1 MDDGRSLQARLMAR
15 ALTALAAVAVVV
27 LLVLSGLPG
36 RMDQSLFDL
45 LSRTSAVQR
54 DPRIVVVAID
64 RASLAELGNWPW
76 SRRTHARMVERLDQ
90 TGVQAIA
97 LDLLLTQPALYDPE
111 GDALLARALSRSG
124 KVVVPVH
131 AEPGAGSGSG
141 VELMPVPEF
150 AATAAAMGHLDRFAD
165 ADGKYRSLYLR
176 AGLGSPHWPAMALA
190 LQQVAGPQSPATE
203 QPGQRFPA
211 AYAPALDYWVRDYRV
226 LLPHRKPD
234 PGYLRLSYMDVLEG
248 RVDPAA
254 LRDRYAWV
262 GMTVPAPGSAA
273 ADAPGQDPKPALE
286 YQLQALDTL
295 LNGDA
300 IVPLG
305 TLATM
310 ALSALLACLPLLL
323 GLCGLRSLGKG
334 LGLAVVATVLL
345 SWSLLQWGQAW
356 FAPGAALLTLGLGA
370 LAWMAWRWRRG
381 AGSDGRDPLTGLAN
395 RTVFDQR
402 LHHELRLATRS
413 GQPLSL
419 LLLEIDPLQG
429 QSGHEGTAP
438 PLVEALAD
446 SLRLRARRPRDLV
459 ARLEQ
464 DHFAV
469 LLPETTPHAAAAIA
483 TTLHVDLANR
493 GVQRDP
499 SSALVSTLSI
509 GLDTYQPGEASLAM
523 DLFARA
529 DAARMHARLS
539 GGNRTVSHAE
549 LAALM
554 ASLNAGH

>member
-1 MDDGRSLQARLMAR
+1 MDDGRSLQARLLAR
-15 ALTALAAVAVVV
+15 ALTALAAAAVVV

-36 RMDQSLFDL
+36 RMDLLAFDL

-64 RASLAELGNWPW
+64 RASLAALGRWPW
-76 SRRTHARMVERLDQ
+76 SRRTHARMLERLDQ
-90 TGVQAIA
+90 AGAHAIA
-97 LDLLLTQPALYDPE
+97 LDLLLTQPDLYDPE
-111 GDALLARALSRSG
+111 GDALLARALGRSG
-124 KVVVPVH
+124 KVVLPIH
-131 AEPGAGSGSG
+131 AEPGTARGSG
-141 VELMPVPEF
+141 VELMPIPEF
-150 AATAAAMGHLDRFAD
+150 AATAAALAHLDRTAD
-165 ADGKYRSLYLR
+165 ADGGFRSVYLR

-190 LQQVAGPQSPATE
+190 LQQVARPQSPTAE
-203 QPGQRFPA
+203 PPGQRFPA
-211 AYAPALDYWVRDYRV
+211 SYAPSLEHWVRDYRV
-226 LLPHRKPD
+226 LLPHRQQEQ
-234 PGYLRLSYMDVLEG
+234 GYLRLSYMDVLEG
-248 RVDPAA
+248 RAGPAA

-273 ADAPGQDPKPALE
+273 AGAPGQDPPPALE

-305 TLATM
+305 TFATM

-323 GLCGLRSLGKG
+323 GLCGLRSLGKS

-381 AGSDGRDPLTGLAN
+381 AGSDGLDPLTGVAN
-395 RTVFDQR
+395 RTLFDQR
-402 LHHELRLATRS
+402 LHHELRSATSS

-429 QSGHEGTAP
+429 RSGHEGTAP
-438 PLVEALAD
+438 PLIEALAD
-446 SLRLRARRPRDLV
+446 SLLLRARRPRDLV
-459 ARLEQ
+459 ARLED

-469 LLPETTPHAAAAIA
+469 LLPQTTSDAAAAIA
-483 TTLHVDLANR
+483 ITLHVDLANR
-493 GVQRDP
+493 AVQRDP
-499 SSALVSTLSI
+499 SSAMVSTLSI
-509 GLDTYQPGEASLAM
+509 GLDTYQPGEPILPT
-523 DLFARA
+523 DLYRRA
-529 DAARMHARLS
+529 DGARTHARLS
-539 GGNRTVSHAE
+539 GGNRTFSHAE

-554 ASLNAGH
+554 ASLSARN